1 MVPYPKKL
9 FQGFLT
15 KIATGWSNM
24 SLIQKVISVFAP
36 VFFCFFLIVGLVAE
50 KILAAQIVENM
61 EKSIRIL
68 TIDEAKDIDEHF
80 RQREALGYKS
90 AKIIRRWLDRP
101 LQSID
106 KKEFNEK
113 FHIIDGALRT
123 NLSAYPDGDISAVF
137 LSNRSELNDEIRQ
150 IISATE
156 EKFENYAKGIKPFVF
171 NMYLITKHQLIR
183 IYEKDWALQIEANH
197 DFNRDI
203 FYYIGDPQHSPQG
216 KAKWTKPYYDSIWKH
231 WMTSLITPIYI
242 DNKFLGIVGHDVIL
256 DDIYSGILD
265 KKYFNSGYG
274 FIFDAQK
281 NIIVHPKYLDKLLET
296 AEMGALLSSA
306 ELGDKELE
314 QVIAEIVENRDASHK
329 LDLRQFY
336 QKENIQYLFS
346 YKLNILDWYFAIV
359 VPKHEVLEM
368 LPQFRTNFIFG
379 AIGASIPLFA
389 IVISIIWIS
398 AVLPI
403 KKFTKVADEI
413 QKGNLD
419 KTIHIKGNDEVG
431 QLSKSFNE
439 MTKKLKEQLNGL
451 KEAEEKYRGIF
462 ENAVEGIY
470 QTTPDGRI
478 VNANPSM
485 AFILGYDG
493 PDDLVKHVSDIG
505 KQIYV
510 DYLRRDE
517 LLKQFEDKDTVS
529 SFEVQLY
536 KKDMSKIWVSLNA
549 RAIRDP
555 EDRLICIEGILTDI
569 TERRRAEEMLQKAH
583 DELEAKVIERTT
595 ELSIAKDQAEAASR
609 AKSEFLASM
618 SHELRTPLNA
628 IIGYAQILKRQENLS
643 EKQKDR
649 LNTIHS
655 SGEYLLTLINGIL
668 DVARIESGRVEI
680 QLAPIH
686 FPSFI
691 ENIAAVTRA
700 RAEAKNLAV
709 NIESSDTIPPL
720 LLADETRL
728 RQILLNLLDNAIKY
742 TPIGHVTLRVKC
754 VDAYKPIPA
763 QTPEPKALLRFEV
776 KDTGIGIASEQ
787 FGRIFEPFE
796 QVSGKIH
803 GAEGTGLGLA
813 ISHQLVQLMGGNL
826 RVKSQLGRGSLFWF
840 EIELPVKALAEEFAQ
855 SSGREA
861 AKGYKGP
868 RRKVLVVDDISS
880 NRDVLVDMLE
890 PLGFEVIEAINGHQA
905 VELAK
910 KTRFDLILMD
920 RWMPVMDG
928 LEAMKHISQMT
939 ECKPVTVIAVSASV
953 SEKDQVLSKEM
964 GYDGFL
970 PKPIK
975 WPKLSALLEKHLN
988 IEWIY
993 EETQNDDFIEAET
1006 ESVLKP
1012 APESEIEA
1020 LFDLAMRGDMRG
1032 ILSRAKHIDKMGKEY
1047 GPFVTKLRNLAEQ
1060 FEEKKILTLV
1070 QTYKDMKD
1078 ENTFSKSWPDRID
1091 DPDNR

>member
-1 MVPYPKKL
+1 MEPRQEKIFWSLLP
-9 FQGFLT
+9 
-15 KIATGWSNM
+15 KIASVWGNL

-36 VFFCFFLIVGLVAE
+36 VFFCFFLIVGLIAE
-50 KILAAQIVENM
+50 RILAAQIVENM

-80 RQREALGYKS
+80 RRLEALGYKS
-90 AKIIRRWLDRP
+90 AKIIQRWLDRP
-101 LQSID
+101 LRPIEKMD
-106 KKEFNEK
+106 FNKK
-113 FHIIDGALRT
+113 FHFIDGALRT
-123 NLSAYPDGDISAVF
+123 DLSAYPDGDISAVF
-137 LSNRSELNDEIRQ
+137 LSNRGELNGEIQQ
-150 IISATE
+150 IIIATE
-156 EKFENYAKGIKPFVF
+156 ERFENYAKGIKPFVF

-216 KAKWTKPYYDSIWKH
+216 KSKWTKPYYDSIWKH

-256 DDIYSGILD
+256 DDIYSEILD

-281 NIIVHPKYLDKLLET
+281 NIVVHPKYLDKLLET
-296 AEMGALLSSA
+296 AEMGALLSSS
-306 ELGDKELE
+306 ELGDKELT
-314 QVIAEIVENRDASHK
+314 QVIAEIIKNKNVSHK

-359 VPKHEVLEM
+359 VPKQEVLEM
-368 LPQFRTNFIFG
+368 LPQFRINFIFG
-379 AIGASIPLFA
+379 AIGASILLFA

-419 KTIHIKGNDEVG
+419 KTIHIKGSDEVG

-439 MTKKLKEQLNGL
+439 MTKKLKEQLNEL

-493 PDDLVKHVSDIG
+493 PDDMVKHVSNIG
-505 KQIYV
+505 KQTYV
-510 DYLRRDE
+510 DHRRRDE
-517 LLKQFEDKDTVS
+517 LLKQFEKKDTVS
-529 SFEVQLY
+529 SFEAQLY
-536 KKDMSKIWVSLNA
+536 KKDMNVIWGSLNA
-549 RAIRDP
+549 RAIRDQ
-555 EDRLICIEGILTDI
+555 EGRLICIEGILTDI

-583 DELEAKVIERTT
+583 DELEAKVIERTA

-628 IIGYAQILKRQENLS
+628 IIGYAQILKKQKNVS
-643 EKQKDR
+643 EKLRDR
-649 LNTIHS
+649 LHIIHS
-655 SGEYLLTLINGIL
+655 SGEYLLTLINDIL

-691 ENIAAVTRA
+691 ENIAAIARA
-700 RAEAKNLAV
+700 RAEAKSLAV
-709 NIESSDTIPPL
+709 NIERSDTIPPF
-720 LLADETRL
+720 LLADGTRL
-728 RQILLNLLDNAIKY
+728 RQILLNLFDNAIKY
-742 TPIGHVTLRVKC
+742 TQIGHVTLRVKC
-754 VDAYKPIPA
+754 VDTLKPKPL
-763 QTPEPKALLRFEV
+763 QTSEPRALLLFEV
-776 KDTGIGIASEQ
+776 EDTGIGISSEQ
-787 FGRIFEPFE
+787 FERIFEPFE

-826 RVKSQLGRGSLFWF
+826 RVESQVGRGSLFWF
-840 EIELPVKALAEEFAQ
+840 EIELPVTALTEEFTEPSDRGAV
-855 SSGREA
+855 
-861 AKGYKGP
+861 KGYKGH

-880 NRDVLVDMLE
+880 NRDVLVDMLQ
-890 PLGFEVIEAINGHQA
+890 PLGFEVIEAVNGQQA
-905 VELAK
+905 VELARK
-910 KTRFDLILMD
+910 KHFDLILMD

-928 LEAMKHISQMT
+928 LEAMKHISRMT
-939 ECKPVTVIAVSASV
+939 ERKPVTVIAVSASV
-953 SEKDQVLSKEM
+953 TEKDQVLSKEM
-964 GYDGFL
+964 GYDDFL

-975 WPKLSALLEKHLN
+975 WPKLSALIENHLN
-988 IEWIY
+988 LEWIY
-993 EETQNDDFIEAET
+993 EKTKDDDLIKE
-1006 ESVLKP
+1006 ESESLLIP
-1012 APESEIEA
+1012 APESEIET

-1032 ILSRAKHIDKMGKEY
+1032 ILNRAKHIDKMGKGY
-1047 GPFVTKLRNLAEQ
+1047 GPFAAKLRNLAER

-1070 QTYKDMKD
+1070 KAYKGH
-1078 ENTFSKSWPDRID
+1078 ER
-1091 DPDNR
+1091 